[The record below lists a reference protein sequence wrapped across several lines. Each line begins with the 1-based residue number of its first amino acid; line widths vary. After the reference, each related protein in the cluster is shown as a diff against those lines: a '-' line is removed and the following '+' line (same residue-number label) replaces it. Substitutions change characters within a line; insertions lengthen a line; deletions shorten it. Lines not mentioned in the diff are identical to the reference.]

1 MILGD
6 YRESFFFSVG
16 EGNRNVHACAQDKI
30 CRVEST
36 CGLCF
41 VEKSFVFAVW
51 LRFYKVEVLSLKL
64 PQDL

>member
-1 MILGD
+1 VILGD

-36 CGLCF
+36 YGLCF
-41 VEKSFVFAVW
+41 VEKTFVFAV
-51 LRFYKVEVLSLKL
+51 
-64 PQDL
+64 